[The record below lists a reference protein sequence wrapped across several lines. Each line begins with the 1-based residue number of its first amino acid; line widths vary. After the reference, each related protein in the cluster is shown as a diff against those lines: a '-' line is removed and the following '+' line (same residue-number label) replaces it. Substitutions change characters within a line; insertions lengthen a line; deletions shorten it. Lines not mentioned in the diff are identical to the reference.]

1 MPAEHLGQI
10 ERRPQIR
17 ARLKG
22 CACVHVG
29 FDWHTRTMSPRGK
42 ASTRPPTSA
51 RSPRQR
57 CQRDRWSAST
67 TRSGSRNP
75 WCTARAP
82 WCEQLGRSSPQGK
95 SRRTRR
101 SFATQR
107 RPTRPCQRRNRTD
120 NPFPSVPEGALKRC
134 AQEVPACSPSRTV
147 EQTSAFGTAHHRRRH
162 SGCSLARTGWR
173 SACSQGPLPACQ
185 QPPWQDKALGTP
197 GTSCQQPNDR
207 AVPAAGRRLRSHR

>member
-17 ARLKG
+17 AQLKG

-29 FDWHTRTMSPRGK
+29 FYWHTRTMSPRGK
-42 ASTRPPTSA
+42 ASTRPPTTA

-57 CQRDRWSAST
+57 CQRDRWSALT
-67 TRSGSRNP
+67 TRSGSTSP

-107 RPTRPCQRRNRTD
+107 RPTRPCQQRNRTD
-120 NPFPSVPEGALKRC
+120 NPFPSVPEGA
-134 AQEVPACSPSRTV
+134 PACCS
-147 EQTSAFGTAHHRRRH
+147 QSAQPTHQCLCVQRIESQAVSTRVALIEHATRLDSTGTAILH
-162 SGCSLARTGWR
+162 CWR
-173 SACSQGPLPACQ
+173 VS
-185 QPPWQDKALGTP
+185 
-197 GTSCQQPNDR
+197 R
-207 AVPAAGRRLRSHR
+207 